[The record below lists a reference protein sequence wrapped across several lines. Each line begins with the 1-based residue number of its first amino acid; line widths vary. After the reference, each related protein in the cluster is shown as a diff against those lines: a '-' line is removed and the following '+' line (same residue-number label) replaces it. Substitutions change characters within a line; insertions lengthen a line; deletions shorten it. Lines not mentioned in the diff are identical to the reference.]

1 MKLTQKQWPIVLL
14 VILVAGGLG
23 IGAAWVRLGRSLPWQ
38 GIFTP
43 KPPVATVL
51 LPEGQ
56 TVTLT
61 GKAFCGACFWNVGEA
76 PHNLVLRRNEPPE
89 IVYLLEN
96 EKVQELEAITG
107 ACADGSLE
115 VTATGT
121 TTRYRNRNYLL
132 VADFVTDAQ
141 HTAPPSSR

>member
-1 MKLTQKQWPIVLL
+1 MKLTRAQWLLVLL

-23 IGAAWVRLGRSLPWQ
+23 IGAAWMRLGRSVPWQ
-38 GIFTP
+38 GFFTP

-61 GKAFCGACFWNVGEA
+61 GKAFCGACFWNVGEG
-76 PHNLVLRRNEPPE
+76 PHNLVLRREEPPE
-89 IVYLLEN
+89 VVYLLAN
-96 EKVQELEAITG
+96 GKTQELEAITG
-107 ACADGSLE
+107 ACADGSVE

-121 TTRYRNRNYLL
+121 ITRHRNRNYLL
-132 VADFVTDAQ
+132 LADFVAE
-141 HTAPPSSR
+141 AG